1 MSWVKIFSVLAEAV
15 TAAYPLHTKKNSLRD
30 SMKNIIVD
38 SGPLIALFDYDD
50 KYHNKVVN
58 FLKTYD
64 GNLLT
69 TWAVITE
76 VSHMLTFNLKVQINF
91 LKWVELGGVKL
102 IDLDQK
108 DLQKLIKYMEKYLDV
123 PMDLADGSLMIVAE
137 NHHIKEILS
146 IDSDYDIY
154 RTLKKKSLTNVLR

>member
-1 MSWVKIFSVLAEAV
+1 M
-15 TAAYPLHTKKNSLRD
+15 
-30 SMKNIIVD
+30 
-38 SGPLIALFDYDD
+38 
-50 KYHNKVVN
+50 N

-154 RTLKKKSLTNVLR
+154 RTLKKKSLINVLRQ